1 VRRFLIALPLI
12 SALAIAAACDDS
24 TGPQYL
30 PILVGDTVEI
40 AAPIDGNAAPIDG
53 NEELPNALDITGDGA
68 GGVYGG
74 RFTDRQADVLQW
86 DFAIRFREGK
96 LALLPP
102 GALDILSAA
111 SLTRALEGQ
120 TFTGLEQ
127 APSQSQ
133 FVDDE
138 PVFLIQG
145 AIYAARSR
153 NAVSAFGTTCPQ
165 FAKIEAIE
173 VDQVTGR
180 ARLGIVTN
188 ERCGDPRLVP
198 VE

>member
-1 VRRFLIALPLI
+1 MRRFLIAIPLI
-12 SALAIAAACDDS
+12 SALSIVAACDDS
-24 TGPQYL
+24 TGPQVT
-30 PILVGDTVEI
+30 PILVGDTVLI
-40 AAPIDGNAAPIDG
+40 AAPIAG

-74 RFTDRQADVLQW
+74 RFTDRQSDVLQW
-86 DFAIRFREGK
+86 DFAIRVRDGK

-102 GALDILSAA
+102 GALEILSAA
-111 SLTRALEGQ
+111 SITRALEGQ
-120 TFTGLEQ
+120 TFAGLKE

-138 PVFLIQG
+138 PVVLTQG
-145 AIYAARSR
+145 AVYAARSR
-153 NAVSAFGTTCPQ
+153 NALSAFGSTCPQ

-173 VDQVTGR
+173 VNQVTGR
-180 ARLGIVTN
+180 VRLGILTN

>member
-1 VRRFLIALPLI
+1 MRRFLIALPLI
-12 SALAIAAACDDS
+12 SALSIAAACDDS
-24 TGPQYL
+24 TGPQFT
-30 PILVGDTVEI
+30 PILVGDTVVI
-40 AAPIDGNAAPIDG
+40 AAPIPG
-53 NEELPNALDITGDGA
+53 NEDLPNALDITGDGA

-74 RFTDRQADVLQW
+74 RFTDRQSDVLQW
-86 DFAIRFREGK
+86 DFAIRYSDGK

-102 GALDILSAA
+102 SAPPLRITSAA

-120 TFTGLEQ
+120 TFAGLEQ
-127 APSQSQ
+127 VPSLNQ

-138 PVFLIQG
+138 PVLLTQG
-145 AIYAARSR
+145 AVYAARSR
-153 NAVSAFGTTCPQ
+153 NAISAYGSTCPQ

-180 ARLGIVTN
+180 VRLGIVTN